1 MPTRVITLR
10 NVEVVR
16 ESDSSILCRIE
27 GHDRWIP
34 TEQLR
39 EGTTIRRRGDVG
51 TLVVPR
57 AFAAE
62 WGLTP
67 FDE

>member
-10 NVEVVR
+10 DVEVLR
-16 ESDSSILCRIE
+16 ESDSSLLCRIE
-27 GHDRWIP
+27 GHDRLIP
-34 TEQLR
+34 MEQLR
-39 EGTTIRRRGDVG
+39 DGTTIRRRGDVG
-51 TLVVPR
+51 TLVVAR

-67 FDE
+67 FDG